1 VSGDAAA
8 FFDLDRTL
16 LAGSS
21 AYHFGR
27 AVYKAGRLRR
37 RQLAR
42 AAVQQIQFRLRGS
55 TDAAVS
61 ALLDRVMDGIKGQRV
76 IDLER
81 LAPDVL
87 AGILPRIYPQ
97 MMKVVRDHQD
107 AGLRCYIVTA
117 ASQEMVVKLADV
129 LAMDGAI
136 GTPSEVVDGVY
147 TGKLAGPFV
156 YGEGKAQAL
165 RGFAADKG
173 VDLERS
179 WAYSDSASDLPMLRS
194 VGNPV
199 AVNPDA
205 ELEEVARREGW
216 DIFRFDKLGQR
227 LRIAGTT
234 LAVGAAAA
242 GGAFVAGRLR
252 SRPRGLRSRILR
264 RD

>member
-27 AVYKAGRLRR
+27 AVYKAGRLSR

-42 AAVQQIQFRLRGS
+42 DAIDQVKFRLRGS
-55 TDAAVS
+55 TDAAVN
-61 ALLDRVMDGIKGQRV
+61 ALLDRIMEGIKGQRV
-76 IDLER
+76 SGLAR
-81 LAPDVL
+81 LTPDVI

-97 MMKVVRDHQD
+97 MMQVVRDHQD

-147 TGKLAGPFV
+147 TGRLAGPFV
-156 YGEGKAQAL
+156 YGEGKAKAL
-165 RGFAADKG
+165 RAFADERGIA
-173 VDLERS
+173 LEQS
-179 WAYSDSASDLPMLRS
+179 WAYSDSASDLPMLEA
-194 VGNPV
+194 VGHPV

-205 ELEEVARREGW
+205 DLEEVARREGW
-216 DIFRFDKLGQR
+216 EIFRFEKLGQR

-234 LAVGAAAA
+234 LVVGMAAAVGALIASA
-242 GGAFVAGRLR
+242 R
-252 SRPRGLRSRILR
+252 RPKRRWPPARIPR
-264 RD
+264 RF

>member
-1 VSGDAAA
+1 VTEDTAA

-27 AVYKAGRLRR
+27 AVYKAGRLSR

-42 AAVQQIQFRLRGS
+42 DAVNQIRFRLRGS
-55 TDAAVS
+55 TDAAVN
-61 ALLDRVMDGIKGQRV
+61 ALLDRIMEGIKGQRV
-76 IDLER
+76 SDLAR
-81 LAPDVL
+81 LTPDVL

-136 GTPSEVVDGVY
+136 GTPSEVVHGVY
-147 TGKLAGPFV
+147 TGRLAGPFV

-165 RGFAADKG
+165 RAFADEHG
-173 VDLERS
+173 IDLRRS
-179 WAYSDSASDLPMLRS
+179 WAYSDSASDLPMLEA
-194 VGNPV
+194 VGHPV

-216 DIFRFDKLGQR
+216 EIFRFEKLGQR

-242 GGAFVAGRLR
+242 GGALFAGRIR
-252 SRPRGLRSRILR
+252 PGPRGVRARILR
-264 RD
+264 RF

>member
-1 VSGDAAA
+1 VSGEAAA

-27 AVYKAGRLRR
+27 AVYKAGRLSR

-42 AAVQQIQFRLRGS
+42 DAVDQAKFRLWGS
-55 TDAAVS
+55 TDAAVN
-61 ALLDRVMDGIKGQRV
+61 ALLDRIMEGIKGQRV
-76 IDLER
+76 SDLAR
-81 LAPDVL
+81 LTPDVL

-156 YGEGKAQAL
+156 YGEGKAQAM
-165 RGFAADKG
+165 RRFAAEQG
-173 VDLERS
+173 IDLERS
-179 WAYSDSASDLPMLRS
+179 WAYSDSASDLPMLEA
-194 VGNPV
+194 VGHPV

-205 ELEEVARREGW
+205 ELEEVARHEGW
-216 DIFRFDKLGQR
+216 DIFRFEKLGQR
-227 LRIAGTT
+227 LRIAGTA
-234 LAVGAAAA
+234 LAVAVAAA
-242 GGAFVAGRLR
+242 GGAIVAEARR
-252 SRPRGLRSRILR
+252 SRRPGARARILR
-264 RD
+264 RF

>member
-27 AVYKAGRLRR
+27 AVYKAGRLSR

-42 AAVQQIQFRLRGS
+42 DAVEQVKFRLRGS
-55 TDAAVS
+55 TDAAVN
-61 ALLDRVMDGIKGQRV
+61 ALLDRIMEGIKGQRV
-76 IDLER
+76 SDLAR
-81 LAPDVL
+81 LTPDVL

-97 MMKVVRDHQD
+97 MMQVVRDHQD

-147 TGKLAGPFV
+147 TGRLAGPFV

-165 RGFAADKG
+165 RTFAEEKG
-173 VDLERS
+173 IDLGQS
-179 WAYSDSASDLPMLRS
+179 WAYSDSASDLPMLEA
-194 VGNPV
+194 VGHPV

-205 ELEEVARREGW
+205 ELEEVAHREGW
-216 DIFRFDKLGQR
+216 EIFRFDKLGQR

-234 LAVGAAAA
+234 LVVGAAAA
-242 GGAFVAGRLR
+242 GGALIASAR
-252 SRPRGLRSRILR
+252 RPKRHGVRARILR
-264 RD
+264 RH